1 MRRKKD
7 WDTRAVNII
16 QNYFITSE
24 AIFTTEKKHKKMV
37 ALEELGKQSLSCKN
51 ILTYLI
57 RLYGIYEIENNG
69 NKGKAV

>member
-7 WDTRAVNII
+7 GDTRAVNII

-24 AIFTTEKKHKKMV
+24 AIFTTEKNIK
-37 ALEELGKQSLSCKN
+37 EELGKQSLSCKN
-51 ILTYLI
+51 ILTHLI

>member
-1 MRRKKD
+1 
-7 WDTRAVNII
+7 
-16 QNYFITSE
+16 
-24 AIFTTEKKHKKMV
+24 MV